1 MIVNLRPG
9 DAASL
14 DAVVEEVDD
23 RFDEAAQREIL
34 EIVKRWI
41 G

>member
-1 MIVNLRPG
+1 MILNLRPG

-14 DAVVEEVDD
+14 DAVVEEVDE
-23 RFDEAAQREIL
+23 RFDEGRQGEIL
-34 EIVKRWI
+34 GIVRRWI